1 MIKKITTYKEKNF
14 DLPEIDGISE
24 KQIKV
29 HLGLYAGYVAHVNK
43 INNFIASTEDEDQMY
58 PASETFRRFGFEYNG
73 MRNHE
78 HYFGAL
84 VGGSKEIKDCKLK
97 QSIEA
102 SYGSIDDCEN
112 IIKKIAKN
120 MRGSGWI
127 MMHYDKQSDNII
139 FNWVTN
145 HEVGQTTALQ
155 PILAIDMW
163 EHAYMVDYLPSDKL
177 KYVDAYLKAVNW
189 EIVSEKFDSYQN

>member
-1 MIKKITTYKEKNF
+1 
-14 DLPEIDGISE
+14 
-24 KQIKV
+24 
-29 HLGLYAGYVAHVNK
+29 
-43 INNFIASTEDEDQMY
+43 
-58 PASETFRRFGFEYNG
+58 

-84 VGGSKEIKDCKLK
+84 VGGPKEIKDSKLNQLIETSFQSMDGCK
-97 QSIEA
+97 
-102 SYGSIDDCEN
+102 D

-127 MMHYDKQSDNII
+127 MMHYDKQTDDII
-139 FNWVTN
+139 LNWVTN

-177 KYVDAYLKAVNW
+177 KYVDAYLKAINW
-189 EIVSEKFDSYQN
+189 ETVSEKFDSYLN